1 MRRNRLSGVRKSK
14 NNFSLY
20 TFTKG
25 LRLVGASP
33 LSVCGC
39 AGRHPQ
45 SRSAAASAKIAHFYY
60 FVQLYGRQKIEAA
73 VSPLKALIQKSK
85 LCFLYIKFPL
95 RSQFKICLHLIESGQ
110 QDNL

>member
-1 MRRNRLSGVRKSK
+1 MRRNRLSVVRKSK
-14 NNFSLY
+14 NNFFLY

-45 SRSAAASAKIAHFYY
+45 SRSAAASAKIAHFCY

>member
-1 MRRNRLSGVRKSK
+1 MQAGLGSVQKRLHGAYSGKYGILTPTQIEQ
-14 NNFSLY
+14 NF
-20 TFTKG
+20 
-25 LRLVGASP
+25 
-33 LSVCGC
+33 
-39 AGRHPQ
+39 
-45 SRSAAASAKIAHFYY
+45 Y

>member
-1 MRRNRLSGVRKSK
+1 MGFIRENTAFWLPEIEQ
-14 NNFSLY
+14 NF
-20 TFTKG
+20 
-25 LRLVGASP
+25 
-33 LSVCGC
+33 
-39 AGRHPQ
+39 
-45 SRSAAASAKIAHFYY
+45 Y

-110 QDNL
+110 QENL

>member
-1 MRRNRLSGVRKSK
+1 MVVK
-14 NNFSLY
+14 
-20 TFTKG
+20 
-25 LRLVGASP
+25 
-33 LSVCGC
+33 
-39 AGRHPQ
+39 Q
-45 SRSAAASAKIAHFYY
+45 IDY

-110 QDNL
+110 QDNLQRADPETARIDFRTVPGS